1 MKKIYSDVIQF
12 RGSHYDFGKMQG
24 QQLENS
30 PIIENRE
37 KQWTIRRPRFQINVG
52 ETKAMIMRFA
62 PQIWEELLGLQDA
75 LKWDMKDILKE
86 FGGYRLEYVKSGC
99 SIYTT
104 SDYMIRNYDY
114 HPKTYEG
121 RYTVF
126 QPNDGG
132 YAVIGPSQRIT
143 GRMDGMNEKGLAIGY
158 NFMHRKKP
166 KDGFICHMIARMV
179 LEMCGNIGEAIELL
193 KEIPHRHS
201 FSYILLDESG
211 ETYIVEATP
220 RKVAVR
226 SSRVCTNHFEILK
239 EENRYHLHDSYQ
251 RLDVIERKQHDLTGA
266 QDAYRMF
273 NDSNGGVF
281 SDKYKDWA
289 GTIHTSAYF
298 PKEKQVWFA
307 LGGDQ
312 NPVIFDFAN
321 WLQGGT
327 ITTKRITGE
336 VDTALGFVHMDQN
349 VK

>member
-1 MKKIYSDVIQF
+1 MKEIYSDVIQF
-12 RGSHYDFGKMQG
+12 RGSHYDFGVMQG
-24 QQLENS
+24 ERLKDS
-30 PIIENRE
+30 AILENRE
-37 KQWTIRRPRFQINVG
+37 KQWLIRRPRFQIDIE
-52 ETKAMIMRFA
+52 ETKAVISRFA
-62 PQIWEELLGLQDA
+62 PQLWEELLGLQDA
-75 LKWDMKDILKE
+75 LKWDMEKVLKE
-86 FGGYRLEYVKSGC
+86 FGGYRLDYVKSGC

-132 YAVIGPSQRIT
+132 YAIIGPSQRIT
-143 GRMDGMNEKGLAIGY
+143 GRMDGMNETGLAIGY

-166 KDGFICHMIARMV
+166 KDGFICHMIARLV
-179 LEMCGNIGEAIELL
+179 LETCANVEEAIVLL

-201 FSYILLDESG
+201 FSYIVLDESG

-226 SSRVCTNHFEILK
+226 SSQICTNHFEILK

-251 RLDVIERKQHDLTGA
+251 RLDVIEQKRHDLIGA